1 MRGIIAVRKE
11 LLLQSK
17 YTHKGNMV
25 QAVCHIGKDYVAK
38 QGCYQ
43 ARPENISCMNR
54 EYPLYSTSSVDDLIT
69 ILKPTG

>member
-1 MRGIIAVRKE
+1 MRGIIGVRKE
-11 LLLQSK
+11 LRLKSK

-43 ARPENISCMNR
+43 ARPGNISCMNI
-54 EYPLYSTSSVDDLIT
+54 EFPLCRTSSVDDLIT
-69 ILKPTG
+69 LL